1 MADVPAFRPFT
12 VTIKT
17 ASLLTGIS
25 RSRIYEAIGRGELD
39 AVKDGERTLIT
50 MASIERRQSAL
61 PKAKIAAPKPPPRT
75 PYPPPLPAKLE
86 RCSVRPCGANQ
97 PAPGGPV
104 SKPPN
109 LNERGSS

>member
-75 PYPPPLPAKLE
+75 P
-86 RCSVRPCGANQ
+86 
-97 PAPGGPV
+97 
-104 SKPPN
+104 
-109 LNERGSS
+109 

>member
-17 ASLLTGIS
+17 ASLLTGVR

-75 PYPPPLPAKLE
+75 CPFRKSYPPVVMMQSE
-86 RCSVRPCGANQ
+86 QNWCGND
-97 PAPGGPV
+97 
-104 SKPPN
+104 
-109 LNERGSS
+109 GS